1 MSGQGQSKILRT
13 ADSPQ
18 ALQADRKEQASR
30 YSDSHGKSAMR
41 GSSQARQ
48 AEDHVEQHTGETT
61 IPSVPS
67 EAKYS
72 RAHTGSGSETGAYN
86 PTKSVEMKIRTAPYV
101 KVPKTFDMDLQ
112 AVPESGKVRP
122 VSPRKQKLGPRS
134 RLGSPERL
142 GSAESG
148 RPSSQGT
155 KRRARSP
162 VGGSTAASMSPSD
175 SRRRLFQFTDQ
186 LSPATM
192 ETLYNAYAQVHL
204 CRTCSSEWTIGRA
217 YDLQAFLNMPFQAC
231 ASCPEQSK
239 ATSFIAQRVKASTIT
254 PSST

>member
-1 MSGQGQSKILRT
+1 M

-30 YSDSHGKSAMR
+30 YSDSYGKSAM
-41 GSSQARQ
+41 SDFSQARQ
-48 AEDHVEQHTGETT
+48 AEDHVEQHTGERA
-61 IPSVPS
+61 ILSVKS

-72 RAHTGSGSETGAYN
+72 RAQTGSGSETGADN
-86 PTKSVEMKIRTAPYV
+86 PTKGVEMKTKTAPSV

-122 VSPRKQKLGPRS
+122 VSPRKQKLGPKS

-148 RPSSQGT
+148 RPSSQGS

-162 VGGSTAASMSPSD
+162 ELGGSTAASMSPSD

-204 CRTCSSEWTIGRA
+204 CRTCCSR
-217 YDLQAFLNMPFQAC
+217 
-231 ASCPEQSK
+231 
-239 ATSFIAQRVKASTIT
+239 
-254 PSST
+254 